1 MKKRPLWALSTQ
13 GTRRTNGE
21 LPEKNV
27 ITSIHLGAEALH
39 KFNEKLQRKLAEIE
53 ANEVRYYENYMEDA
67 EVAVVAFGTAGRV
80 AETAVKTLRAEG
92 VPVGLHRPITL
103 WPFPEKRLQ
112 ELADRVKA
120 FLVVEMNA
128 GQMLHDVR
136 EAVGRDVPVEF
147 LGRMGGLIPFPTEVE
162 AEVHALWRRTEVLEM
177 HQP

>member
-1 MKKRPLWALSTQ
+1 MAK
-13 GTRRTNGE
+13 
-21 LPEKNV
+21 
-27 ITSIHLGAEALH
+27 
-39 KFNEKLQRKLAEIE
+39 
-53 ANEVRYYENYMEDA
+53 
-67 EVAVVAFGTAGRV
+67 
-80 AETAVKTLRAEG
+80 TAVKTLRAEG

-103 WPFPEKRLQ
+103 WPFPEQRLQ

-136 EAVGRDVPVEF
+136 EAVGREVPVEF